1 MQCLQQ
7 VSAQCV
13 DISLFGSCV
22 RQNGEMTNTPDQA
35 RSGYLRWGHIGLVFL
50 GGTLGV
56 LAREG
61 LALAMPNVGGFP
73 ASVLLANVVGALLLG
88 LLLESMGS
96 FERMDARR
104 QSLRLLLGTG
114 LLGGFTTYSALAQA
128 VLVLW
133 SGGAAWVAVGYGAAT
148 LLLGGGAAWGGVLL
162 GAAIADRRVR
172 RNSQERGDGG

>member
-1 MQCLQQ
+1 M
-7 VSAQCV
+7 
-13 DISLFGSCV
+13 FGSLV
-22 RQNGEMTNTPDQA
+22 RQNSEMTNAPDQA

-61 LALAMPNVGGFP
+61 LTLVMPNVGGLP
-73 ASVLLANVVGALLLG
+73 VAVLLANVFGALLFG
-88 LLLESMGS
+88 LLLESLGS
-96 FERMDARR
+96 FERMNARR

-133 SGGAAWVAVGYGAAT
+133 SGGAAWVAVGYGAGT
-148 LLLGGGAAWGGVLL
+148 LLLGGIASWGGVLL
-162 GAAIADRRVR
+162 GGAIANRRAHGR
-172 RNSQERGDGG
+172 TQERSDDE